1 LFSGGFDTSF
11 FTITTSD
18 FLYLII
24 LGSVCTAYAIT
35 FSIEV
40 MKQLNPF
47 TIMLIINMEPIY
59 GIILAL
65 LIFGDGE
72 LMSSGF
78 YIGLSIILFAIISN
92 SIVKGYQIKTRT
104 RVGQLNEGDE
114 AIS

>member
-1 LFSGGFDTSF
+1 
-11 FTITTSD
+11 
-18 FLYLII
+18 
-24 LGSVCTAYAIT
+24 
-35 FSIEV
+35 

-104 RVGQLNEGDE
+104 EW
-114 AIS
+114 AS